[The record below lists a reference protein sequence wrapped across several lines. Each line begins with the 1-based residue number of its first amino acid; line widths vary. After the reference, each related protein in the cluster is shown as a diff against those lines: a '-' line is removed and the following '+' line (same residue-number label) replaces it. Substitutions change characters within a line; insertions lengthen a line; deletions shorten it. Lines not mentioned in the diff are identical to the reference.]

1 MPRYLVNV
9 DGREFDISLEY
20 RADSYEVV
28 LNGRRSDVVSHR
40 LGQTRS
46 LLLIDGRAHEVDVRS
61 DGFDGARTVFMKGM
75 EIPAE
80 IEDYNLAQ
88 LRKTAG
94 ISSTPSMEKTLKA
107 PMPGLVLEV
116 KAAPGDTVAKNQA
129 LLVVE
134 AMKMENVI
142 KAPGAGIIKAVHVSG
157 GTSIEKGDR
166 LLEFE

>member
-9 DGREFDISLEY
+9 DGREFDITLEY
-20 RADSYEVV
+20 RSDRYEVV
-28 LNGRRSDVVSHR
+28 LNGRRTDVVSHR

-61 DGFDGARTVFMKGM
+61 NGFDGAKTVFMKGI

-88 LRKTAG
+88 MRKTAG
-94 ISSTPSMEKTLKA
+94 MSSAPAIEKTLKA

-116 KAAPGDTVAKNQA
+116 KVSPGETVAKNQA

-142 KAPGAGIIKAVHVSG
+142 KAQGEATIKAVHVSG